1 MDTSRHHL
9 GFAVASALVLACCV
23 LGACGGSQP
32 PVSDDPAGAGAAS
45 HETWPDAAACDLL
58 PGQAARG
65 GELVLALGEAVT
77 PSHAPVPTN
86 DAERTVF
93 ANLYETL
100 TRVTCTGRLMP
111 GLAESWVRHDGG
123 RRWRLRL
130 RTGAVFWD
138 GTPVTSVEVA
148 AAWNRN
154 EDLARATGRPCPGL
168 WLATGSH
175 GLAVIDGRT
184 LEIRLAEPQ
193 DQLPRLLAHP
203 ALAVAIRRDGWLWPV
218 GSGPCRLAAD
228 TDLPLPD
235 LVCRPNLHHPEAPAW
250 DQFSFRILA
259 GSDPRDLLPSGVDL
273 AVIRDRHAAAYYDE
287 IDGVDS
293 APLPWDRIY
302 ILLTP
307 PGASLNGHAAARAIS
322 DAACPAESR
331 PWTDLDF
338 HGCRGTACPQLHG
351 PTVGV
356 VAPLLDPDPAVTVLD
371 SRRLYHPADDPDAR
385 TLAERVAAFAPDD
398 LDLRPADDAS
408 LSLALQQGDAAGY
421 VVRLEACYPTA
432 CHTVAALLARAD
444 WLQSGAAELADA
456 CSAASELTDNDW
468 AIPLIQTRARLVWRS
483 PVVGLR
489 LTHDG
494 ALLVAGLGPA
504 RLEATP

>member
-1 MDTSRHHL
+1 MNNSRHH
-9 GFAVASALVLACCV
+9 GGTPAVLLACC
-23 LGACGGSQP
+23 LLTACGGSRP
-32 PVSDDPAGAGAAS
+32 PLSDGPADQGAAP
-45 HETWPDAAACDLL
+45 HELWPDAATCDLL
-58 PGQAARG
+58 PGEPARG
-65 GELVLALGEAVT
+65 GELVLALGEPVSPA
-77 PSHAPVPTN
+77 HAPVPVN

-100 TRVTCTGRLMP
+100 TRVTCTGRLVP
-111 GLAESWVRHDGG
+111 GLAESWTRHDDG

-130 RTGAVFWD
+130 RAGAVFWD
-138 GTPVTSVEVA
+138 GTPVTAVAVA

-154 EDLARATGRPCPGL
+154 EDLARATGGPCPGL
-168 WLATGSH
+168 WIAAGNQ

-203 ALAVAIRRDGWLWPV
+203 ALAVAGPREGWLWPV

-228 TDLPLPD
+228 SDLPLPD

-250 DQFSFRILA
+250 DRFSFRILA
-259 GSDPRDLLPSGVDL
+259 GSDPRDLLQSGVDL
-273 AVIRDRHAAAYYDE
+273 TVIRDRQAAAYYDE

-302 ILLTP
+302 LLLTP
-307 PGASLNGHAAARAIS
+307 PGADLDGSAAARAVR

-331 PWTDLDF
+331 PWTDFDF
-338 HGCRGTACPQLHG
+338 HGCRDDGCPQLHG

-356 VAPLLDPDPAVTVLD
+356 VPSLWDPDPAVTAI
-371 SRRLYHPADDPDAR
+371 SGSRLYHPADDPDAR
-385 TLAERVAAFAPDD
+385 TLAERTAAFSPGG
-398 LDLRPADDAS
+398 LTLQPAAAAS
-408 LSLALQQGDAAGY
+408 LSRALQQGDAAGY
-421 VVRLEACYPTA
+421 VVRLGAYYPTA

-444 WLQSGAAELADA
+444 WLQAGTADLADA
-456 CSAASELTDNDW
+456 CAAASELADTNR

-494 ALLVAGLGPA
+494 ALLVSGLGPA
-504 RLEATP
+504 PPEATP

>member
-1 MDTSRHHL
+1 MNTSRRYR
-9 GFAVASALVLACCV
+9 GTAAASAWALVCCLLV
-23 LGACGGSQP
+23 ACGGSQP
-32 PVSDDPAGAGAAS
+32 PLSNDPADSDTAPR
-45 HETWPDAAACDLL
+45 EVWPDIGACDLL
-58 PGQAARG
+58 PGNPARG
-65 GELVLALGEAVT
+65 GELVLALGEAVA

-100 TRVTCTGRLMP
+100 TRVTCTGELGP
-111 GLAESWVRHDGG
+111 GLAESWVRHDGD

-130 RTGAVFWD
+130 RAGAVFWD
-138 GTPVTSVEVA
+138 GTPVTPETVI

-154 EDLARATGRPCPGL
+154 QELARITGRPGPSL
-168 WLATGSH
+168 W
-175 GLAVIDGRT
+175 IDSGGQSLVAIDERT
-184 LEIRLAEPQ
+184 LEIHLAEPQ

-259 GSDPRDLLPSGVDL
+259 ETDPRDLMQSGVDL
-273 AVIRDRHAAAYYDE
+273 AVIRNRHAAAYYHE
-287 IDGVDS
+287 IDGIHS

-302 ILLTP
+302 VLLIP
-307 PGASLNGHAAARAIS
+307 PGANLNGPATARAVS

-331 PWTDLDF
+331 PWADLDF
-338 HGCRGTACPQLHG
+338 HGCRGAKCPPLHG
-351 PTVGV
+351 PDIDLVT
-356 VAPLLDPDPAVTVLD
+356 PLLDPDPAVTVLNE
-371 SRRLYHPADDPDAR
+371 RRLYHPADDPDAR
-385 TLAERVAAFAPDD
+385 ALAERAVAFAPAEFA
-398 LDLRPADDAS
+398 LQPADAAS
-408 LSLALQQGDAAGY
+408 LSLALQRADAAGY
-421 VVRLEACYPTA
+421 LVRLNANYPTA
-432 CHTVAALLARAD
+432 CHTIAALLARAD
-444 WLQSGAAELADA
+444 WLRSGTADPADVCTAAN
-456 CSAASELTDNDW
+456 ELTHNHW
-468 AIPLIQTRARLVWRS
+468 AIPLIQTRARLIWRS

-504 RLEATP
+504 PPKAAS